1 MNRVFTLRTQH
12 TPKPLAQAPSAVP
25 PISEH
30 SLVVKQVPLS
40 PVLPA
45 HSVFSNWT
53 QVIRFRNLVET
64 TSTMDIL
71 KVLAKGEIVFSF
83 MLKDVVWSYLLVLS
97 LGISGYIFNK

>member
-71 KVLAKGEIVFSF
+71 KVLAKGEIVFF
-83 MLKDVVWSYLLVLS
+83 VYVKRCCLVLFI
-97 LGISGYIFNK
+97 GVVPWDFWVYF